1 MVAMAEVAKAAAMVE
16 VVKAAGMTAVE
27 MVVVVMAAAMA
38 AAAMVAVT
46 AAEAMA
52 ARVLDKP
59 SISARA
65 RMHSARAAVLPNSDP
80 LSSKRGDRF
89 AIALHDVRSILATGF
104 G

>member
-1 MVAMAEVAKAAAMVE
+1 MPRA
-16 VVKAAGMTAVE
+16 AVE

-59 SISARA
+59 R
-65 RMHSARAAVLPNSDP
+65 P
-80 LSSKRGDRF
+80 LQEPECTQRPGSCP
-89 AIALHDVRSILATGF
+89 AE
-104 G
+104 